1 MQLTILGS
9 NGTYPTAGRPASGYL
24 LRTAATSL
32 WIDAGSGTFA
42 ALQEFVD
49 PLVLD
54 AVVISHVHPDHS
66 VDLLAF
72 YHFARFG
79 PRQRSQIPVL
89 AADLVEERL
98 AGFLAADADH
108 PFRTTFEFR
117 TVGDGD
123 SAAVGDVELRFAT
136 TAHPVPTVALRA
148 SRREKSV
155 VYTADTGPSPGLV
168 ELARGANVLVAE
180 ASYQGEEK
188 PWSHHLTAYEA
199 GQLAAE
205 AGVERLFLTH
215 IGPGLDPNRSLIEA
229 ESTFG
234 SQVRAAIPGTTISI

>member
-1 MQLTILGS
+1 MQLTVLGS
-9 NGTYPTAGRPASGYL
+9 NGTYPTAGRPTSGYL
-24 LRTAATSL
+24 LRTAATSI

-49 PLVLD
+49 PLQLD

-79 PRQRSQIPVL
+79 PRQRSHIPVL

-98 AGFLAADADH
+98 AGFLGAGPDH
-108 PFRTTFEFR
+108 PLRTTFEFR

-123 SAAVGDVELRFAT
+123 AVTVGDVDLRFAT

-148 SRREKSV
+148 TRREKSF
-155 VYTADTGPSPGLV
+155 VYTADTGPSESLV
-168 ELARGANVLVAE
+168 ELARGADVLVAE
-180 ASYQGEEK
+180 ASYQGGDK
-188 PWSHHLTAYEA
+188 PWDHHLTAYEA
-199 GQLAAE
+199 GQLGAD
-205 AGVERLFLTH
+205 AGVERLVITH

-229 ESTFG
+229 EATFG
-234 SQVRAAIPGTTISI
+234 TPVRTAVPGTTISI